1 MRTKTLLITAALCAA
16 GAATSMAQVYS
27 VNMVGYIN
35 KTLPTG
41 FSLVANQLNASPDNK
56 ITTLLPAPPNSTTIY
71 KFNRATQLYDNMTF
85 VTGLGWDD
93 GGTGV
98 AATMTANPG
107 EGFFIF
113 VDPTEAP
120 TGLPVT
126 FVGEVQLSSSV
137 AINTG
142 FQIISSALP
151 QSLPLEGAPPVGLG
165 FVPQNGDTVYRFNP
179 ATQLYLTDEYI
190 AGLGWQGDAGN
201 VAPTVQVGEAF
212 FLSATTG
219 ARSWTRTF
227 TVGP

>member
-56 ITTLLPAPPNSTTIY
+56 ITTLLPTPPNSTTVY
-71 KFNRATQLYDNMTF
+71 KFNGSTYDSMIY

-98 AATMTANPG
+98 AATMKADPG
-107 EGFFIF
+107 EGVFIF

-120 TGLPVT
+120 SGLPIT
-126 FVGEVQLSSSV
+126 FVGEVQLNSTLNIGAGFQVVSSV
-137 AINTG
+137 
-142 FQIISSALP
+142 LP
-151 QSLPLEGAPPVGLG
+151 QSLPLEGAPPAGLA
-165 FVPQNGDTVYRFNP
+165 FTPQNGDVVYRFNP
-179 ATQLYLTDEYI
+179 ATDLYLTDEFTQ
-190 AGLGWQGDAGN
+190 GLGWTGDSNGS
-201 VAPTVQVGEAF
+201 APTPQIGEAF
-212 FLSATTG
+212 FLNSATG
-219 ARSWTRTF
+219 GRSWTRTF
-227 TVGP
+227 AVGN